1 MKTTYRTKGAQHR
14 IRDVLDKM
22 QNKPVV
28 VKPLVYTTQE
38 IDAAK
43 AVLLRIMRR
52 GAGTNYVAST
62 TNPAKENSDEA

>member
-1 MKTTYRTKGAQHR
+1 
-14 IRDVLDKM
+14 VLDKM